1 MPMTRRKQQAIETKQ
16 KLLDAADALVKE
28 RGFDAVSVDDIVAV
42 CGVAKG
48 TFYHHFET
56 KNDLLV
62 YLTRSPYETLRRNF
76 DATAGTPYLERLQ
89 LFIADWFAMLS
100 QFNLHFAALYNRS
113 DPSTEQQRLDGK
125 VSRID
130 EGLAIV
136 LECLRGATGSGELL
150 QSTPVEDL
158 SMALVFSMQG
168 SAIYQNQ
175 HAETFDV
182 AAWSRTFSA
191 LVFGV
196 FLRPYLPGD

>member
-28 RGFDAVSVDDIVAV
+28 RGFDAVSVDDIVAA

-62 YLTRSPYETLRRNF
+62 YLTRSPYETLHRNF
-76 DATAGTPYLERLQ
+76 EATQGKPYLERLR
-89 LFIADWFAMLS
+89 LFLADWFEMLE

-130 EGLAIV
+130 EGLDIV
-136 LECLRGATGSGELL
+136 HECLRGAGQSGELL
-150 QSTPVEDL
+150 PDTPVEDL

-175 HAETFDV
+175 HAEAFDV
-182 AAWSRTFSA
+182 AEWSRTFSS

-196 FLRPYLPGD
+196 FLRPYLPRD

>member
-1 MPMTRRKQQAIETKQ
+1 MAEEQRP
-16 KLLDAADALVKE
+16 AD
-28 RGFDAVSVDDIVAV
+28 
-42 CGVAKG
+42 
-48 TFYHHFET
+48 
-56 KNDLLV
+56 
-62 YLTRSPYETLRRNF
+62 
-76 DATAGTPYLERLQ
+76 TP
-89 LFIADWFAMLS
+89 
-100 QFNLHFAALYNRS
+100 
-113 DPSTEQQRLDGK
+113 TEQQRLDGK

-136 LECLRGATGSGELL
+136 LECLRGATGSGVL
-150 QSTPVEDL
+150 QSTPVKDL

-196 FLRPYLPGD
+196 FLRPYLPGRQRHDTRRIRERAAGGGNIRRTRAPR